1 MKKHVPDMSQYLK
14 NLKIALTQEGIS
26 IPEGRTASRQKSS
39 GSANLYTIEGD
50 EGMLIY
56 LTYTCWHNGEEEV
69 AVMETIKA
77 PYLNFLKGGHHRLT
91 VIGSWKKG
99 LKDKTLKVITLKL
112 ITPKKGTKGYTM
124 SLRNADQKE
133 LNNAA
138 QCDIKKTLM
147 KAGAIGVDKR
157 ELLIGD
163 QGPLRN
169 AICAVFPEDNE
180 LVPVLAFCLTRITPL
195 LSPVN

>member
-1 MKKHVPDMSQYLK
+1 MSQYLN
-14 NLKIALTQEGIS
+14 NLNISLTQEAIS

-39 GSANLYTIEGD
+39 GTANLYTVQGD
-50 EGMLIY
+50 EGMFIF

-77 PYLNFLKGGHHRLT
+77 PFLNFLKRGRHRLT

-99 LKDKTLKVITLKL
+99 LKNKTLKVITLKL
-112 ITPKKGTKGYTM
+112 ITPKKGSKGYTM
-124 SLRNADQKE
+124 SLRNADRKE

-138 QCDIKKTLM
+138 QCDIRQTLI
-147 KAGAIGVDKR
+147 KAGAIDVDTR
-157 ELLIGD
+157 ELLIDD
-163 QGPLRN
+163 QGPSRN

-195 LSPVN
+195 L